1 MKLLSYEDFI
11 SRVNELGFLPL
22 SNILPGLTSLTEE
35 TPEENWHTGE
45 TGSDPWRWKDR
56 AAEEKKLAF
65 GCIIGG
71 HKGFISPEFYPVFY
85 KAYHPTESM
94 EMRYQAG
101 EVEQEVWQLWKL
113 FQEKTM
119 LNTSDIRLEMG
130 VTQKKGG
137 SAVDR
142 AIINLQKH
150 FYITVAGNRQKTDKL
165 GKPYG
170 WPANVYDRSLDWVP
184 MDWMKDMGDILK
196 EEGREMI
203 LEASEKLGTSVDVT
217 KLKKVL
223 FK

>member
-1 MKLLSYEDFI
+1 MKLLCYEDFI
-11 SRVNELGFLPL
+11 NRVNEMGFLPL
-22 SNILPGLTSLTEE
+22 SNILSGMTSLTEE

-45 TGSDPWRWKDR
+45 TDSDPWRWKDR
-56 AAEEKKLAF
+56 GAEEKKLAF

-85 KAYHPTESM
+85 RAYHPEETM
-94 EMRYQAG
+94 EERYRAG
-101 EVEQEVWQLWKL
+101 EVEQEVWQLWQL
-113 FQEKTM
+113 FQEKTL

-137 SAVDR
+137 GAVDR

-150 FYITVAGNRQKTDKL
+150 FYITVAGNRQKTDKQ

-170 WPANVYDRSLDWVP
+170 WAANVYDRSLDWAP
-184 MDWMKDMGDILK
+184 KDWMKDANDITK
-196 EEGREMI
+196 DEAREMI
-203 LEASEKLGTSVDVT
+203 LEKAGQLGVEIDILKLR
-217 KLKKVL
+217 KVL